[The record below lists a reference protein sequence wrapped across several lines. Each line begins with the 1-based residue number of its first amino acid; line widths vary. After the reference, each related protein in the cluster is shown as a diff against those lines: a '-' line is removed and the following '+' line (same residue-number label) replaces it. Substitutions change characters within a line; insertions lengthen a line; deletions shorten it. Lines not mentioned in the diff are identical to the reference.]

1 MPRGVTF
8 DELLQQKLS
17 PPPIDSR
24 PAGTHGPAGMGAAY
38 GFFFVEGSRSS
49 GSLASASDVAMSA
62 AAQAADGRSGDHP
75 SPWSGP
81 NRGRTHVHTT
91 AGERLH
97 EAFSAPGTGS
107 PQVPTLSLREQQAFD
122 TLAALGA
129 GLSPSFTSIELR
141 SAFRQLARRYHPD
154 RHIGCSDDDKSRLG
168 HDFARARNAYRVLA
182 ERFRRLH

>member
-24 PAGTHGPAGMGAAY
+24 PAGTYGPAGMGAAY

-62 AAQAADGRSGDHP
+62 AAEAAAGRSGQHP

-81 NRGRTHVHTT
+81 DRGRTHVHTM
-91 AGERLH
+91 AGDRPH
-97 EAFSAPGTGS
+97 EAFGEPGIGS
-107 PQVPTLSLREQQAFD
+107 RQVTTLSLREQQAFD

-129 GLSPSFTSIELR
+129 GLSPSFTAIELR

-154 RHIGCSDDDKSRLG
+154 RHTGCSDDEKLRLG
-168 HDFARARNAYRVLA
+168 QAFARAREAYRVLA